1 MESVLASRKIFAPLF
16 CAIALIVPTLAA
28 AEDPYTGSATSSGTM
43 TSNGSSTG
51 VGNAGSFGI
60 ASGTANGN
68 ATATATSNGV
78 LDNSTDNSVDNS
90 FAIKPVAIQVLEAST
105 TNNQITISGSPN
117 STVSTGSNQIAPNTF
132 VNYTGILTNG
142 WNTGQAAN
150 AQAGTNISVNASLNL
165 H

>member
-1 MESVLASRKIFAPLF
+1 LSVRNIIAPLF
-16 CAIALIVPTLAA
+16 CAIALTIPTLAA
-28 AEDPYTGSATSSGTM
+28 AEAPAASSSGEM

-60 ASGTANGN
+60 GSGTADGN
-68 ATATATSNGV
+68 ATATATSNGFV
-78 LDNSTDNSVDNS
+78 DSSTDNSVDNS
-90 FAIKPVAIQVLEAST
+90 FAIKPVALQVLEAST

-150 AQAGTNISVNASLNL
+150 AQAATNISVNASINL
-165 H
+165 K